1 MSEAVATHQPCEYC
15 GSSDGATI
23 YTDHTFCFVCEHY
36 EPTQRR
42 RGKARK
48 KPELIP
54 AHEMELRDIKARGI
68 TQATCQK
75 YGYYVSKDD
84 FGNPIQVANY
94 YGEDNVIAFQK
105 TRDKDKNFV
114 IRGRKANRFYG
125 QHLFNGG
132 QKIVITEGEIDC
144 LTVSQLQGNK
154 YPVVSIPFGTKSAL
168 ECFKENLEWLEGFNE
183 VIVMFDMDQPGKA
196 AVEKLGGILS
206 PHKMKI
212 AALPLKDP
220 NECYLKGQ
228 ADAVIRA
235 IWNAKEYHPD
245 GIINAKEL
253 KDTFFN
259 SLMPE
264 SFHFPWC
271 DALNKMVAGL
281 RAEEMTLLT
290 AGSGIGKSTMAREI
304 AYKLKMRDG
313 LKVGMIMLEEN
324 PKKTLRDILS
334 VHLQK
339 PLHLIW
345 DSVDMEMLQCEYD
358 KVFGDGHFILYD
370 HFGSLESDNL
380 LQKIRYLIVAE
391 GCRFV
396 VLDHIS
402 IAISGSDDSGSDERK
417 CIDRLMTKLR
427 SLIAETGA
435 GIVVIS
441 HLRKTDSNS
450 KAFEVGGVISLD
462 DLRGSGALK
471 QIPDTI
477 IALERNQQAEDDEEK
492 NLLKLRVLKCRFTG
506 NTGIAGYLKF
516 NKSKNI
522 IEEIDELE
530 ISKPKE
536 EEAENYGF

>member
-1 MSEAVATHQPCEYC
+1 MSEAVATHQPCAYC

-54 AHEMELRDIKARGI
+54 MNEMELRDIKARGI

-94 YGEDNVIAFQK
+94 YGDDNIVAFQK
-105 TRDKDKNFV
+105 TRDKDKNFM
-114 IRGRKANRFYG
+114 IRGRKVNRFYG

-154 YPVVSIPFGTKSAL
+154 YPVVSIPFGTKSAP
-168 ECFKENLEWLEGFNE
+168 ECFKENLEWLESFNE
-183 VIVMFDMDQPGKA
+183 VIVMLDMDQPGKA
-196 AVEKLGGILS
+196 AVDKLGGLLS

-212 AALPLKDP
+212 ATLPLKDP

-235 IWNAKEYHPD
+235 IWNAKEYQPD
-245 GIINAKEL
+245 GIINAKDLKEL
-253 KDTFFN
+253 FFN
-259 SLMPE
+259 SPMPE
-264 SFHFPWC
+264 SYCFPWC

-358 KVFGDGHFILYD
+358 KVFGDDKFILYD

-380 LQKIRYLIVAE
+380 LQKIRYMIVAE

-427 SLIAETGA
+427 SLIEETGA

-441 HLRKTDSNS
+441 HLRKTDSSS

-530 ISKPKE
+530 ISKAKE
-536 EEAENYGF
+536 GEAENYGF